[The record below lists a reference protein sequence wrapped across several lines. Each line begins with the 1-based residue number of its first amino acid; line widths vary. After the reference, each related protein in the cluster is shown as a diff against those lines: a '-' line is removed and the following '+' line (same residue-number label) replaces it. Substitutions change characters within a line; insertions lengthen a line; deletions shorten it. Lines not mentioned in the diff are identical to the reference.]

1 MDRTSEA
8 RWWIRLPICCTGEDP
23 HSTCMT
29 CRMFKNP
36 FTTANTHGLPLSL
49 SKAHMTK
56 GDLQSLDELFLA
68 SERMVVCK
76 FRPPSILTAIVTL
89 LRSFYCFNK
98 EFPKCDAGSEKNV
111 FPLLGLPVL
120 HFHFQWN
127 MFSMETPQRNQ
138 LSQTMG
144 LWQLTWNRHKLPRRQ
159 QIILLN
165 TPLSAH
171 VKTELGS

>member
-1 MDRTSEA
+1 
-8 RWWIRLPICCTGEDP
+8 
-23 HSTCMT
+23 MT

-49 SKAHMTK
+49 SKAHMTR
-56 GDLQSLDELFLA
+56 GDLQSLNELFLA

-111 FPLLGLPVL
+111 FLLLGLPVP

-127 MFSMETPQRNQ
+127 MSPA
-138 LSQTMG
+138 
-144 LWQLTWNRHKLPRRQ
+144 P
-159 QIILLN
+159 LN
-165 TPLSAH
+165 TMLQGFLTLCHPQLDLARTIMNFAACLKH
-171 VKTELGS
+171 TMFRML